1 MKTSDNGLNLIKRFE
16 GCQLNAYYDSVGV
29 PTIGY
34 GHTKNVRMGTTITQA
49 QADAFLKEDI
59 VSAEKAVSKYSYPYT
74 QDMFDALTSF
84 TFNCGANNLAKL
96 TNNGTR
102 TLEQISARIP
112 VYCKAGGKELR
123 GLVNRRAAEK
133 ALFDT
138 YLSVKPIQQTAQPK
152 VEEEDYNMK
161 EIKKGNK
168 GKAVKIWQVIIGA
181 EVDGSFG
188 PETDKLTKKLQKKY
202 NLPQNGIVDK
212 ATWKAGL
219 ESV

>member
-16 GCQLNAYYDSVGV
+16 GCNLTAYKDSVGI

-34 GHTKNVRMGTTITQA
+34 GHTKGVKMGMKITQA
-49 QADAFLKEDI
+49 QADAYLKEDV
-59 VSAEKAVSKYSYPYT
+59 VSAEKAVNKYSYPYT

-102 TLEQISARIP
+102 TLAQISARIP
-112 VYCKAGGKELR
+112 AYNKAGGKELR

-138 YLSVKPIQQTAQPK
+138 YLAEAVKPM
-152 VEEEDYNMK
+152 VEEEVYNMK
-161 EIKKGNK
+161 EIKRGSK
-168 GKAVKIWQVIIGA
+168 GKIVKVWQAVLGA
-181 EVDGSFG
+181 EIDGSFG
-188 PETDKLTKKLQKKY
+188 PETDKKTKALQKK
-202 NLPQNGIVDK
+202 LGLTQTGVVDK

>member
-1 MKTSDNGLNLIKRFE
+1 MKISDNGLNLIKRFE
-16 GCQLNAYYDSVGV
+16 GCHLTAYKDPVGI

-34 GHTKNVRMGTTITQA
+34 GHIKGVKLGMKITQA
-49 QADAFLKEDI
+49 QADAYLKQD
-59 VSAEKAVSKYSYPYT
+59 VVTAEKAVGKYSYPYT
-74 QDMFDALTSF
+74 QDQFDALVSF
-84 TFNCGANNLAKL
+84 TYNCGAGNLAKL

-102 TLEQISARIP
+102 TLAQISARIP
-112 VYCKAGGKELR
+112 AYNKANGKELR

-138 YLSVKPIQQTAQPK
+138 YLTQTQPK
-152 VEEEDYNMK
+152 VEEEEYNMK

-168 GKAVKIWQVIIGA
+168 GKIVKVWQAVLGCDI
-181 EVDGSFG
+181 DGSFG
-188 PETDKLTKKLQKKY
+188 PDTDKKTKALQKKLG
-202 NLPQNGIVDK
+202 LPQTGVVDK

>member
-1 MKTSDNGLNLIKRFE
+1 MKTSNNGLNLIKRFE
-16 GCQLNAYYDSVGV
+16 GCHLTAYKDPVGI

-34 GHTKNVRMGTTITQA
+34 GHIKGVKMGMKITQA
-49 QADAFLKEDI
+49 QADAYLKEDV

-74 QDMFDALTSF
+74 QDQFDALVSF
-84 TFNCGANNLAKL
+84 TYNCGAGNLAKL

-102 TLEQISARIP
+102 TLAQISARIP
-112 VYCKAGGKELR
+112 AYNKAGGKELR

-138 YLSVKPIQQTAQPK
+138 YLTKAVKPK
-152 VEEEDYNMK
+152 VEEEVYNMK
-161 EIKKGNK
+161 EIKRGSK
-168 GKAVKIWQVIIGA
+168 GKIVKVWQAVLGVEI
-181 EVDGSFG
+181 DGSFG
-188 PETDKLTKKLQKKY
+188 PDTEKKTKALQKK
-202 NLPQNGIVDK
+202 LGLTQTGVVDK

>member
-1 MKTSDNGLNLIKRFE
+1 MKISNNGLNLIKRFE
-16 GCQLNAYYDSVGV
+16 GCHLTAYKDPVGI

-34 GHTKNVRMGTTITQA
+34 GHIKGVKMGMTITQA
-49 QADAFLKEDI
+49 QAEAYLKED
-59 VSAEKAVSKYSYPYT
+59 VLSAEKAVNKYSYPYT

-84 TFNCGANNLAKL
+84 TFNCGAGSLAKL

-102 TLEQISARIP
+102 TLAQISARIP
-112 VYCKAGGKELR
+112 AYNKAGGKELR

-138 YLSVKPIQQTAQPK
+138 YLTQAVKPK
-152 VEEEDYNMK
+152 VEQEVYNMK
-161 EIKKGNK
+161 EIKRGSK
-168 GKAVKIWQVIIGA
+168 GKIVKVWQAVIGA
-181 EVDGSFG
+181 EIDGSFG
-188 PETDKLTKKLQKKY
+188 PDTEKKTKALQKK
-202 NLPQNGIVDK
+202 LGLTQTGVVDK

>member
-1 MKTSDNGLNLIKRFE
+1 MKISNNGLNLIKRFE
-16 GCQLNAYYDSVGV
+16 GCHLTAYKDPVGI

-34 GHTKNVRMGTTITQA
+34 GHIKGVKMGMKITQA
-49 QADAFLKEDI
+49 QADAYLKEDV

-84 TFNCGANNLAKL
+84 TFNCGAGNLAKL

-102 TLEQISARIP
+102 TLAQISARIP
-112 VYCKAGGKELR
+112 AYNKAGGKELR
-123 GLVNRRAAEK
+123 GFVNRRAAEK

-138 YLSVKPIQQTAQPK
+138 YLTQAVKPK
-152 VEEEDYNMK
+152 VEEEVYNMK
-161 EIKKGNK
+161 EIKRGSK
-168 GKAVKIWQVIIGA
+168 GKIVKVWQAVLGVDI
-181 EVDGSFG
+181 DGSFG
-188 PETDKLTKKLQKKY
+188 PDTEKKTKALQKK
-202 NLPQNGIVDK
+202 LGLTQTGVVDK

>member
-1 MKTSDNGLNLIKRFE
+1 MKTSENGLNLIKRFE
-16 GCQLNAYYDSVGV
+16 GCHLTAYKDPVGI

-34 GHTKNVRMGTTITQA
+34 GHIKGVKMGMKITQA
-49 QADAFLKEDI
+49 QADAYLKQDV

-84 TFNCGANNLAKL
+84 TFNCGAGSLAKI

-102 TLEQISARIP
+102 TLAQISARIP
-112 VYCKAGGKELR
+112 AYNKAGGKELR

-138 YLSVKPIQQTAQPK
+138 YLTKAVKPK
-152 VEEEDYNMK
+152 VEEEVYNMK
-161 EIKKGNK
+161 EIKRGSK
-168 GKAVKIWQVIIGA
+168 GKIVKVWQAVLGVEI
-181 EVDGSFG
+181 DGSFG
-188 PETDKLTKKLQKKY
+188 PDTEKKTKALQKK
-202 NLPQNGIVDK
+202 LGLTQTGVVDK

>member
-1 MKTSDNGLNLIKRFE
+1 MKTSNNGLNLIKRFE
-16 GCQLNAYYDSVGV
+16 GCHLTAYKDPVGI

-34 GHTKNVRMGTTITQA
+34 GHIKGVKMGMQITQA
-49 QADAFLKEDI
+49 QADAYLKEDV

-74 QDMFDALTSF
+74 QDQFDALVSF
-84 TFNCGANNLAKL
+84 TYNCGAGNLAKL

-102 TLEQISARIP
+102 TLAQISARIP
-112 VYCKAGGKELR
+112 AYNKAGGKELR

-138 YLSVKPIQQTAQPK
+138 YLTQAVKSK
-152 VEEEDYNMK
+152 VEEEVYNMK
-161 EIKKGNK
+161 EIKRGSK
-168 GKAVKIWQVIIGA
+168 GKIVKVWQAVLGA
-181 EVDGSFG
+181 EIDGSFG
-188 PETDKLTKKLQKKY
+188 PDTEKKTKALQKK
-202 NLPQNGIVDK
+202 LGLTQTGVVDK

>member
-16 GCQLNAYYDSVGV
+16 GCNLTAYKDSVGI

-34 GHTKNVRMGTTITQA
+34 GHTKGVKMGMKITQA
-49 QADAFLKEDI
+49 QADAYLKEDV
-59 VSAEKAVSKYSYPYT
+59 VSAEKAVNKYSYPYT

-102 TLEQISARIP
+102 TLAQISARIP
-112 VYCKAGGKELR
+112 AYNKAGGKELR

-138 YLSVKPIQQTAQPK
+138 YLTQAVKPK
-152 VEEEDYNMK
+152 VEEEVYNMK
-161 EIKKGNK
+161 EIKRGSK
-168 GKAVKIWQVIIGA
+168 GKIVKVWQAVLGA
-181 EVDGSFG
+181 EIDGSFG
-188 PETDKLTKKLQKKY
+188 PETDKKTKALQKKLG
-202 NLPQNGIVDK
+202 LPQTGVVDR